1 MSKGTGKVA
10 GEESLYLS
18 EQRKFRRLEV
28 SLPLWL
34 AEAETFDKGG
44 AQWQLGYTRDVSLG
58 GTKVIVPGDIEKWKA
73 LSTRSAAC
81 LLRYDAPGCSPVE
94 YIPARI
100 KHAAREDNGRVWLGI
115 EYEEGAE
122 SEKAAA
128 LHAGLKTLKSRRH
141 WQSALV
147 LALVVI
153 GLGTT
158 LIGRLRGDIVAQNQ
172 KIAKIQKA
180 RQDEMK
186 RLTLLSG
193 ARLVSTRA
201 EGINSSF
208 QRKDV
213 QAQIRKLTAE
223 MSRLNNP
230 NNKEKVEQER
240 AAKNSADDLQIS
252 SAPASGVNVNLGVAL
267 PYGYAWPQVIDNLEQ
282 LLSRPIPTVV
292 VFQDFSSKFPLA
304 DAREA
309 RVRTKTL
316 QITWEPWDYS
326 KRRNITLRDIARGKH
341 DKYIDSWANASKSFG
356 GEVWIRFAHEFNG
369 NWYPWSTSANGKSE
383 KNYIAAWRHIH
394 DRFTRA
400 GAFNVRWIWCMN
412 AETVPNASWNDPLR
426 AYPGDSYVDMISID
440 GYNFGTSLSHSRW
453 LSFAEVFAIPYSR
466 AARRF
471 PNKPLMI
478 GETGCATVGG
488 PSGSAKDKA
497 DWILKMDQSLQT
509 IFPRISGV
517 VWFDVQKEADWRMA
531 SSLET
536 LAASRTV
543 WNKSYYQRGVT

>member
-1 MSKGTGKVA
+1 MSKVA
-10 GEESLYLS
+10 VEESLYLS

-28 SLPLWL
+28 SLPLWM
-34 AEAETFDKGG
+34 AESADFDEGG
-44 AQWQLGYTRDVSLG
+44 ANWQLGYTRDISLG
-58 GTKVIVPGDIEKWKA
+58 GAKVVVSGNLEQWKA
-73 LSTRSAAC
+73 LSNRSAAC

-100 KHAAREDNGRVWLGI
+100 RHAAHEESGRVWLGI
-115 EYEEGAE
+115 EYEDGAE

-158 LIGRLRGDIVAQNQ
+158 LISQLRGDISVQNQ
-172 KIAKIQKA
+172 KIYRLQKA

-201 EGINSSF
+201 EGINDSF

-213 QAQIRKLTAE
+213 QAQIRKLTTE
-223 MSRLNNP
+223 MARLNNP

-240 AAKNSADDLQIS
+240 IAKASADELKIS
-252 SAPASGVNVNLGVAL
+252 NAPASGVNVNLGVAL

-292 VFQDFSSKFPLA
+292 VFQDFQSKFPLA

-316 QITWEPWDYS
+316 QITWEPWSYS
-326 KRRNITLRDIARGKH
+326 NRKAITLQDITRGKH
-341 DKYIDSWANASKSFG
+341 DKYIDSWANAAKSFG

-369 NWYPWSTSANGKSE
+369 NWYPWSTSANGKSHA
-383 KNYIAAWRHIH
+383 NYVAAWRHVH
-394 DRFTRA
+394 DRFTRS
-400 GAFNVRWIWCMN
+400 GAFNVRWVWCMN
-412 AETVPNASWNDPLR
+412 AETVPNTSWNDPLK
-426 AYPGDSYVDMISID
+426 AYPGDAYVDMISID
-440 GYNFGTSLSHSRW
+440 GYNFGTTLSHSRW
-453 LSFAEVFAIPYSR
+453 QSFAEVFAIPYSR
-466 AARRF
+466 AAKRF

-488 PSGSAKDKA
+488 PSGGPNDKA
-497 DWILKMDQSLQT
+497 KWIYEMDTSLRT
-509 IFPRISGV
+509 IFPRVSGV

-531 SSLET
+531 SSLES
-536 LAASRTV
+536 LAASRKV
-543 WNKSYYQRGVT
+543 WSQNYYQRGVT